1 MFLIVLLCSV
11 VIFSAIF
18 TNKFI
23 KALGIPSLLFFMC
36 LGMIFGSDGIF
47 KIHFENFEITKELCS
62 IALGFIIFYGGFC
75 TNWRTAKP
83 IALKAGILSTIG
95 VFLTAILTCVFCYFV
110 LNVSFLESFLIGA
123 VISST
128 DAASVFSILKS
139 RNLNLKNSTAPL
151 LEIESGSNDPM
162 SYILVILAI
171 TLLQG
176 ESSGFVIQLFFK
188 QMIFGILCGVLIAK
202 SAILILKKTKL
213 ITDGNDTLFVIAL
226 VLFTY
231 GLPEMINGNPFLA
244 VYFLGIILGNVNI
257 KNKFSLSNFFDGITK
272 LGQIGIF
279 FTLGL
284 LAFPSRV
291 PNLFTTGLSIFLF
304 LTFIA
309 RPLTIF
315 MLLKPFKA
323 TKEECL
329 LVSWAGLRGVAS
341 IVFAI
346 VAISNNINLH
356 YDLFHLVFLISI
368 LSVAFQGTL
377 LPFIAEKTNMIDD
390 FSDVRKTF
398 TDYQEECAIKI
409 IKININDTHEWSGK
423 ILKDI
428 VFPEGALALIVK
440 RDDEKII
447 PNGNTEIKNG
457 DCVLLSLPTASLS
470 DDITL
475 TEIIIDKRH
484 KWYNKKIKDL
494 NLGKNNL
501 IVMIK
506 RNHQHIVPHG
516 NIKIQEE
523 DVLVIYS

>member
-1 MFLIVLLCSV
+1 MFPVILLCAV

-47 KIHFENFEITKELCS
+47 KIHFEDFTATKELCS

-75 TNWRTAKP
+75 TKWKTAKP
-83 IALKAGILSTIG
+83 IAAKAAVLSTVG
-95 VFLTAILTCVFCYFV
+95 VFLTAILTCIFCHYV

-139 RNLNLKNSTAPL
+139 RNLNLKENTAPL

-176 ESSGFVIQLFFK
+176 QSSGFVFVLFLK
-188 QMIFGILCGVLIAK
+188 QMVLGILIGVLIAK
-202 SAILILKKTKL
+202 AAMFVFEKTKL
-213 ITDGNDTLFVIAL
+213 ITEGNDTLFVIAL
-226 VLFTY
+226 VLFAY
-231 GLPEMINGNPFLA
+231 ALPEFVNGNPFLA
-244 VYFLGIILGNVNI
+244 VYFLGIILGNAQI
-257 KNKFSLSNFFDGITK
+257 RNKFALMNFFDGITK

-279 FTLGL
+279 FILGL
-284 LAFPSRV
+284 LAFPSKV
-291 PNLFTTGLSIFLF
+291 PGLLYTGTLIFFF

-309 RPLTIF
+309 RPIAVF
-315 MLLKPFKA
+315 GLLLPFRA
-323 TKEECL
+323 SISQCL

-346 VAISNNINLH
+346 IAVSSSVTLN

-368 LSVAFQGTL
+368 LSVALQGTL
-377 LPFIAEKTNMIDD
+377 LPWVAQKTGMIDEY
-390 FSDVRKTF
+390 SDVRKTF
-398 TDYQEECAIKI
+398 NDYQDENAIRLMKMI
-409 IKININDTHEWSGK
+409 IDNRHEWQGK
-423 ILKDI
+423 EIKNI
-428 VFPEGALALIVK
+428 MFPEGSLALIIL
-440 RDDEKII
+440 RGNEKII
-447 PNGNTEIKNG
+447 PKGNTVIEEN
-457 DCVLLSLPTASLS
+457 DTVVLSLPTTSVA
-470 DDITL
+470 DDIVL
-475 TEIIIDKRH
+475 KEVSIDKNH
-484 KWYNKKIKDL
+484 KWHNKKIKNL
-494 NLGKNNL
+494 NLNKNDL

-506 RNHQHIVPHG
+506 RDGENIVPNG
-516 NIKIQEE
+516 EINLLE
-523 DVLVIYS
+523 DDLVVIYN